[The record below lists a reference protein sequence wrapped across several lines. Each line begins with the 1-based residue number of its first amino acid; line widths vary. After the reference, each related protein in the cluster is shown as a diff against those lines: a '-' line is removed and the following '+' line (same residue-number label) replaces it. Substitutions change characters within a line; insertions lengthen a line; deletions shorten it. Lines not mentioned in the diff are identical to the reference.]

1 MLAVGSYAMDMRTK
15 HVVQIIEREELWGIC
30 TCKVYDAIENRVY
43 SVDQNGLSE
52 SSQKKV
58 SSDSFIRFV
67 AAWCRVKNEL
77 ANGIVF
83 DTSESVIPLPHQRY
97 ALERVMRT
105 PVVRYMLADEVGLGK
120 TIEAGLI
127 IKELETRGLI
137 ERVLVVAPKGL
148 TTQWEAEMQ
157 EKFGENFTIVLP
169 EDIAT
174 LKKLH
179 PDQNIYEQF
188 THVITSMDSIKP
200 MESRIG
206 WSQEK
211 IDAYNAD
218 RIEAIVSGSWDLIII
233 DEAHRVAGS
242 SNEVARHKLAT
253 MLAKSSPNLLLLT
266 ATPHSGKT
274 KPFLRLMRLLDRD
287 AFPNPN
293 AIVKEQVAPYLIRSE
308 KREAVDNDGRPLF
321 KKRHTQIVEVSWQQR
336 HLPQK
341 QLYEAVTEYV
351 RVGYNR
357 ACKEKKSYI
366 GFLMIL
372 FQRLVSSSTDAIA
385 DALARRIH
393 ILEEQKDRLSVADL
407 SSVLEDETEE
417 SLQAALQAMSMDM
430 MQEKAQLDAI
440 LSLARQAKQ
449 HGLDAK
455 MEELSH
461 LLVQIR
467 EHDAEAKI
475 ILFTEFVATQKGLST
490 LCKSKGFSTTQINGA
505 MSLEE
510 RNASLRLFRKE
521 RDILIST
528 DAGGEG
534 LNLQFA
540 YVVINYDLPWNPM
553 KIEQRIGR
561 ADRIGQK
568 KDVKVYNLILGDT
581 IENRVR
587 TVLEEKLQVI
597 FKELGI
603 DKLQDV
609 LNSDTA
615 ELDFTDMYMQSIVQ
629 PHYIKK
635 CTDELSKDVQK
646 QVEQAQEIHEII
658 RDEKTLKTD
667 AELERQQQKFHAVL
681 REMMHEYNICH
692 GVDTDLFSDLELSV
706 ADMRI
711 QQLLASQQVWH
722 PKEGIPS
729 FHLDG
734 VDAEKGYWSLWE
746 VALGDSIE
754 DKRMVSIF
762 VNREGI
768 YRPASSKMIWNE
780 LLQGQKKLR
789 MYPDEMA
796 DDSKIGRIEA
806 KAKQVAEDTF
816 LAIRSDYFERH
827 EAEHKKRHY
836 ALTLRLEAARKI
848 GIANIRKGR
857 VEKIEKE
864 LAAEQEA
871 YENSQS
877 ICPTFRPMLICNMV

>member
-30 TCKVYDAIENRVY
+30 TCKVYDAIGNRVY

-467 EHDAEAKI
+467 EYDAEAKI

-490 LCKSKGFSTTQINGA
+490 LCQSKGFLQHRS
-505 MSLEE
+505 ME
-510 RNASLRLFRKE
+510 R
-521 RDILIST
+521 
-528 DAGGEG
+528 
-534 LNLQFA
+534 
-540 YVVINYDLPWNPM
+540 
-553 KIEQRIGR
+553 
-561 ADRIGQK
+561 
-568 KDVKVYNLILGDT
+568 
-581 IENRVR
+581 
-587 TVLEEKLQVI
+587 
-597 FKELGI
+597 
-603 DKLQDV
+603 
-609 LNSDTA
+609 
-615 ELDFTDMYMQSIVQ
+615 
-629 PHYIKK
+629 
-635 CTDELSKDVQK
+635 
-646 QVEQAQEIHEII
+646 
-658 RDEKTLKTD
+658 
-667 AELERQQQKFHAVL
+667 
-681 REMMHEYNICH
+681 
-692 GVDTDLFSDLELSV
+692 
-706 ADMRI
+706 
-711 QQLLASQQVWH
+711 
-722 PKEGIPS
+722 
-729 FHLDG
+729 
-734 VDAEKGYWSLWE
+734 
-746 VALGDSIE
+746 
-754 DKRMVSIF
+754 
-762 VNREGI
+762 
-768 YRPASSKMIWNE
+768 
-780 LLQGQKKLR
+780 
-789 MYPDEMA
+789 
-796 DDSKIGRIEA
+796 
-806 KAKQVAEDTF
+806 
-816 LAIRSDYFERH
+816 
-827 EAEHKKRHY
+827 
-836 ALTLRLEAARKI
+836 
-848 GIANIRKGR
+848 
-857 VEKIEKE
+857 
-864 LAAEQEA
+864 
-871 YENSQS
+871 
-877 ICPTFRPMLICNMV
+877 